1 MLRINESDKLKN
13 ILDSVKDFPPMPQTA
28 FKVVK
33 ILNNPD
39 YHVTDLVHCI
49 SKDMGLTTEILKLA
63 NSGLYNPSSRILTIK
78 QAITYLGMNTVKNL
92 VISLSSKALFG
103 SGNLRLLEQKLW
115 EHSLTTAICARLT
128 ALRIKTSLA
137 EECFIIGL
145 LHDLGQLILA
155 KEVASYESIVQDAY
169 NKKLDLRQIE
179 NEKLGFDHT
188 DVGGLALEKW
198 GMPEHLTDV
207 VKWHHQP
214 EKSKNRDM
222 AHLICFAN
230 NLTKSKMI
238 GINNHHD
245 IEKFEHSMKYLGMT
259 SEDGDELETALMD
272 IYDKE
277 KELFKI

>member
-1 MLRINESDKLKN
+1 MQRINESDKLKS
-13 ILDSVKDFPPMPQTA
+13 ILDSVRDFPPIPQTA

-33 ILNNPD
+33 ILENPE
-39 YHVTDLVHCI
+39 YHVTDLVYCV
-49 SKDMGLTTEILKLA
+49 SKDMGLTTEILRLA
-63 NSGLYNPSSRILTIK
+63 NSALYSPSSKISTIK
-78 QAITYLGMNTVKNL
+78 QAITYLGMSTVKNL

-115 EHSLTTAICARLT
+115 EHSLTVAISARLT
-128 ALRIKTSLA
+128 ALKAKPALA

-155 KEVASYESIVQDAY
+155 KEVSSYESIVQDAY
-169 NKKLDLRQIE
+169 NKKLDLRQME
-179 NEKLGFDHT
+179 NENLGFDHT

-198 GMPEHLTDV
+198 GMPGHLTDV
-207 VKWHHQP
+207 VRWHHQP
-214 EKSKNRDM
+214 DKSSYKDL

-230 NLTKSKMI
+230 NLTKSKLI

-245 IEKFEHSMKYLGMT
+245 TEKFQISMKYLGMT
-259 SEDGDELETALMD
+259 PEDADELESALMD
-272 IYDKE
+272 IYEKE

>member
-1 MLRINESDKLKN
+1 MQRINESEKLKN
-13 ILDSVKDFPPMPQTA
+13 ILDSVRDFPPIPQTA

-33 ILNNPD
+33 ILDNPD
-39 YHVTDLVHCI
+39 YHVTDLVYCV
-49 SKDMGLTTEILKLA
+49 SKDMGLTTEILRLA
-63 NSGLYNPSSRILTIK
+63 NSALYSPSSKISTIK

-115 EHSLTTAICARLT
+115 EHSLTVAICARLT
-128 ALRIKTSLA
+128 ALRVKPALA

-155 KEVASYESIVQDAY
+155 KEVSSYETIVQDAY
-169 NKKLDLRQIE
+169 NKQLDLRQME
-179 NEKLGFDHT
+179 NEKLGFDHA

-207 VKWHHQP
+207 VRWHHQP
-214 EKSKNRDM
+214 DKSRHSDL

-230 NLTKSKMI
+230 NLTKSKLI

-245 IEKFEHSMKYLGMT
+245 TEKFDISMKYLGMT
-259 SEDGDELETALMD
+259 PEDSDELESALMD
-272 IYDKE
+272 IYGKE